1 MIRRSASVLALVLLA
16 GAATLPAQRRADP
29 LPALDRYIEEV
40 RQAWDIPGLS
50 VGIVRNDS
58 VIFLK
63 GYGLRERGKTEVVTP
78 RTLFA
83 IGSNSKSFTAAAVGL
98 LADEGKMSFD
108 DRVTRWLPGF
118 QLFDPYVTREFTL
131 RDALSHR
138 AGLGRR
144 GDFLWIGSGYD
155 RAEILHRVRFLKPNA
170 PFRTEMGYQNIMFLA
185 AGEASA
191 RAAGMS
197 WDDLITTRLLR
208 PLGMTRSNTS
218 VAAFQPGDDIAQPH
232 GRRNGAVVPISWR
245 NIDNIGPAGSIN
257 SSAEEMLHYLRFIVS
272 GGRWEGKQLLS
283 GRSLMQITTV
293 HTPIP
298 VMPDTLFPSTHFRG
312 YGLGWVLSDYLGK
325 KLLFHTGGID
335 GMLSYMW
342 AVPEAKLG
350 IIVLTN
356 SDAHNAGGAIVNR
369 ALDALLGGPGHDYSA
384 IGLTQQQAMRA
395 MADSA
400 QARAEAS
407 RAKDSKPSLAP
418 GAYVGAYADSLWGN
432 AAVRE
437 VNGTLALDFGKGGST
452 ATLEHWQYDT
462 FRATWSDAQF
472 GQSLVTFRLDAGA
485 KVTGFTIANQQM
497 PMEFSRRP

>member
-1 MIRRSASVLALVLLA
+1 MIRRSAAVLALVLAA
-16 GAATLPAQRRADP
+16 GAAALPAQRRADP
-29 LPALDRYIEEV
+29 LPALDRYIEQA

-58 VIFLK
+58 IIFLK
-63 GYGLRERGKTEVVTP
+63 GYGVRERGKPEPVTP

-108 DRVTRWLPGF
+108 DKVTRWLPSF
-118 QLFDPYVTREFTL
+118 QLFDPYVTREFTM

-155 RAEILHRVRFLKPNA
+155 RAEILRRVRFLTPNA

-218 VAAFQPGDDIAQPH
+218 VAAFQPGDDIAHPH
-232 GRRNGAVVPISWR
+232 GRRAGAVVPIAWR

-257 SSAEEMLHYLRFIVS
+257 SSAEEMLHYLRFVAS

-283 GRSLMQITTV
+283 QRSLTQITTV

-298 VMPDTLFPSTHFRG
+298 VMPDTLAPSTHFRG
-312 YGLGWVLSDYLGK
+312 YGLGWVMNDYLGRK
-325 KLLFHTGGID
+325 VQWHTGGID

-342 AVPEAKLG
+342 VVPEARLG

-369 ALDALLGGPGHDYSA
+369 ILDALLAGPGHDYSA
-384 IGLTQQQAMRA
+384 IALKQQQAMMAR
-395 MADSA
+395 ADSM
-400 QARAEAS
+400 QARAEAN
-407 RAKDSKPSLAP
+407 RAKDSKPSLALSAYA
-418 GAYVGAYADSLWGN
+418 GAYTDSLWGG
-432 AAVRE
+432 ATVRE
-437 VNGTLALDFGKGGST
+437 VNGALVLDYGKGST
-452 ATLEHWQYDT
+452 SGTLTHWQYDT
-462 FRATWSDAQF
+462 FRATWSDTQF

-485 KVTGFTIANQQM
+485 KVTGFTIANAQM